1 MKLPRDLS
9 GSELIKLLCK
19 HYGYRRVDQRGS
31 HVLLQ
36 TEQPRH
42 YRIAI
47 PEHKT
52 LRLGTLNSI
61 LNANRKS
68 SRHRESRNSGEALIR
83 YTVHVGAAVLW

>member
-9 GSELIKLLCK
+9 GSELIKLICK
-19 HYGYRRVDQRGS
+19 HYGYRRVDQEGS

-42 YRIAI
+42 HRIAI

-52 LRLGTLNSI
+52 LRLGTLN
-61 LNANRKS
+61 
-68 SRHRESRNSGEALIR
+68 
-83 YTVHVGAAVLW
+83 